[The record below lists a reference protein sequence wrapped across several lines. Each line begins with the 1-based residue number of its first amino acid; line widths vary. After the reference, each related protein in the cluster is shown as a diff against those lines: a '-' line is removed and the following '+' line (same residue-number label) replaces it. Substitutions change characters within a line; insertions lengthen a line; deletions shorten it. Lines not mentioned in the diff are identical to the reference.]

1 MNKLLGMLTLTG
13 MCLVL
18 SSCTSTLA
26 TAPTTTPFTQ
36 EISTSLWKTPLPDEL
51 QSVTIEYTLPKEAT
65 AELYLLQ
72 SYKKDEEIAEWYS
85 LFRLHLNNI
94 ECTYGHSVTAHFQTP
109 PSKRQ
114 FHYFSRESLWHTPN
128 RIRLT
133 KVGPDRVKIEVNDE
147 AMEPI
152 TLTGQPRHLVIITK
166 KAPITL
172 HQITYNN

>member
-1 MNKLLGMLTLTG
+1 M
-13 MCLVL
+13 
-18 SSCTSTLA
+18 
-26 TAPTTTPFTQ
+26 
-36 EISTSLWKTPLPDEL
+36 
-51 QSVTIEYTLPKEAT
+51 
-65 AELYLLQ
+65 LQ
-72 SYKKDEEIAEWYS
+72 SYKQDEEIPECYS

-133 KVGPDRVKIEVNDE
+133 KIGPNLVKVEVNDE

-152 TLTGQPRHLVIITK
+152 TLTDQPHHLVIITK